1 MQTSFTFT
9 GKPKHYIASRTPDL
23 PILFFNPL
31 ELKNQLDVFRKG
43 FPGLVTYAVKANDA
57 PEVIENLSMAGLRTF
72 DVASPVEIMRVRGL
86 CPDATLHYN
95 NPVRSICE
103 IQTGIQAGVAS
114 WSVDC
119 MSELEKLIQNG
130 VVGEIAVRLHLDM
143 GGSAYNFGEKFGACP
158 EDAVALL
165 RRVADAGYQAAMTFH
180 VGTQCTDYSAWDRY
194 ISVSRDIALR
204 ANVSLTR
211 LNLGGGFPAHR
222 HSTAPDLTSV
232 FGQISKA
239 VERTFCANTPLL
251 VCEPGRALVSECYQ
265 LLVRVKGRK
274 IGNILYLN
282 DGIYGAMAE
291 WRDIGPI
298 KRLDVMRPSGMTIT
312 SPLTDFTIFGP
323 TCDSL
328 DRLPGS
334 VALPRT
340 IQDGDYILISGMGAY
355 SSATCTPFNGY
366 GAIERVTITPNC

>member
-1 MQTSFTFT
+1 MKASFTFT
-9 GKPKHYIASRTPDL
+9 GTPKHYIASCTPDL

-31 ELKNQLDVFRKG
+31 KLKNSLDVFRKG

-57 PEVIENLSMAGLRTF
+57 SEVIENLSMAGLRTF
-72 DVASPVEIMRVRGL
+72 DVASPAEIMRVRFL

-103 IQTGIQAGVAS
+103 IQAGIQAGVAS

-119 MSELEKLIQNG
+119 MSELDKLIENG
-130 VVGEIAVRLHLDM
+130 VGGEIAVRLHLPM

-158 EDAVALL
+158 DDAVTLL
-165 RRVADAGYQAAMTFH
+165 RRVAEAGYQTAMTFH
-180 VGTQCTDYSAWDRY
+180 VGTQCTDYSAWEHY
-194 ISVSRDIALR
+194 ITACHDIALR
-204 ANVSLTR
+204 ANVSLSR
-211 LNLGGGFPAHR
+211 LNVGGGFPAHR
-222 HSTAPDLTSV
+222 NSSAPDLISV
-232 FGQISKA
+232 FDRISEA
-239 VERTFCANTPLL
+239 AESTFRANAPPL

-298 KRLDVMRPSGMTIT
+298 KRLDVISPSGDIIT
-312 SPLTDFTIFGP
+312 SPTADFTVFGP

-328 DRLPGS
+328 DRLPRS
-334 VALPRT
+334 VPLPCT

-355 SSATCTPFNGY
+355 SNATCTPFNGY
-366 GAIERVTITPNC
+366 GAVERVTITQ